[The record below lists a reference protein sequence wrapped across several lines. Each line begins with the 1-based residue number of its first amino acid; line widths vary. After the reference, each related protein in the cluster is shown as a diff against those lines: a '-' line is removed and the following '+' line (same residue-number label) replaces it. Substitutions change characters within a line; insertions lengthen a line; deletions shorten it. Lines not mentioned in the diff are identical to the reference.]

1 MCIIFLFVRVLIF
14 FVYDSNRYG
23 TAAASGKEFSM
34 ASIYDFQSLPF
45 VIEGFVWDVLAVPDL
60 LLLLYF
66 FSGNSIMVSA
76 EVSFS

>member
-1 MCIIFLFVRVLIF
+1 
-14 FVYDSNRYG
+14 
-23 TAAASGKEFSM
+23 M

-45 VIEGFVWDVLAVPDL
+45 VIEGFVWDVLAVLDL

-66 FSGNSIMVSA
+66 FSGNNIMVSA

>member
-1 MCIIFLFVRVLIF
+1 
-14 FVYDSNRYG
+14 
-23 TAAASGKEFSM
+23 M

-66 FSGNSIMVSA
+66 FSGNNIMVSA